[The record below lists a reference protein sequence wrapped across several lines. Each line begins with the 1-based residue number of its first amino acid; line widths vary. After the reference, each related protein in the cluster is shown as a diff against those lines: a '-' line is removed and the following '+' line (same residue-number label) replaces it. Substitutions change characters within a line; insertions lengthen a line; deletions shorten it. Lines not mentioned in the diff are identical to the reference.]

1 MVTTQLNNGRFIIIM
16 SIKTNKNL
24 FDAIE
29 KMLQGL
35 SFWMGYKMECN
46 SGLSIME
53 CVAVEAAIEI
63 LNAHIDHK
71 NYKLECEYPYKS
83 IPGVVQPGKKRAD
96 IAIIEKASKTCICV
110 MEFKMTTNTNGG
122 VVSDINKIASIPS
135 SLSRL
140 VVLLSP
146 RKEKTIIGSF
156 ITTNNNAKRK
166 VNLQG
171 CNQPLAVIRAA
182 KAMETASTSAPFR
195 AICIELI

>member
-1 MVTTQLNNGRFIIIM
+1 MVTTQLNNGRFIKIM
-16 SIKTNKNL
+16 SIKTNKHL

-29 KMLQGL
+29 NMLQGL

-63 LNAHIDHK
+63 LNVHIDHK

-83 IPGVVQPGKKRAD
+83 ISGVVQPGKKRAD

-135 SLSRL
+135 SFCLGWL
-140 VVLLSP
+140 YYYP
-146 RKEKTIIGSF
+146 REK
-156 ITTNNNAKRK
+156 KK
-166 VNLQG
+166 Q
-171 CNQPLAVIRAA
+171 
-182 KAMETASTSAPFR
+182 
-195 AICIELI
+195 